1 MVAAAWSPRRPGEPH
16 RGVLPW
22 ALPVACLVGALAQ
35 PAAASAQSVVFINPG
50 RSDERYWSTVSDAMQ
65 DAARS
70 LGMQLEVR
78 YAQRDHLRPIEI
90 ARQIAA
96 LPKARRPRYVVFTN
110 DYSVAPEILRTLEA
124 AGIDSFMAFSG
135 VPEVLRGQT
144 GVARERYRHWLGS
157 LEPGAEEAG
166 YQTARALIAAAR
178 ASGVARSADGR
189 LHMAAIA
196 GDRSTPSSVE
206 RNAGMRRAVAEA
218 PDVVLHQEVFGD
230 WRRERAGQQAAV
242 LFQRYPQLRLVWAGN
257 DEMAFG
263 AMQAWRDRG
272 GRPGR
277 DAFFSAIN
285 SSAAAMTAL
294 RAGELSALAG
304 GHFLTGAWALVMLY
318 DHAHGSDFASE
329 GLEQIRPMFALL
341 DKSQIDRYEQRI
353 SAPLAPLDFRRY
365 SKHLNPGLR
374 RYGFELRHLLR

>member
-1 MVAAAWSPRRPGEPH
+1 MTYMAWVMGVLAQSAAA
-16 RGVLPW
+16 
-22 ALPVACLVGALAQ
+22 A
-35 PAAASAQSVVFINPG
+35 AQSVVFINPG
-50 RSDERYWSTVSDAMQ
+50 RSDERYWTTVSEAMQ
-65 DAARS
+65 DAASS
-70 LGMQLEVR
+70 LGMQLQVR

-96 LPKARRPRYVVFTN
+96 LPKAQRPRYVMFTN

-135 VPEVLRGQT
+135 VPETLRGQT

-166 YQTARALIAAAR
+166 YLTAKSLFAAAR
-178 ASGVARSADGR
+178 ASGQARAADGR
-189 LHMAAIA
+189 LHMVAIA

-206 RNAGMRRAVAEA
+206 RNAGMRRAAAEA
-218 PDVVLHQEVFGD
+218 SDVVLQQEVFGE
-230 WRRERAGQQAAV
+230 WRRERAEQQAAV
-242 LFQRYPQLRLVWAGN
+242 LFQRYPEVRLVWAGN

-263 AMQAWRDRG
+263 AMQAWRARG
-272 GRPGR
+272 GLPGR

-294 RAGELSALAG
+294 RTGELSALAG

-318 DHAHGSDFASE
+318 DHAHGTDFASE
-329 GLEQIRPMFALL
+329 GLEQVRPMFTLL
-341 DKSQIDRYEQRI
+341 DKSQIDRYEHRI
-353 SAPLAPLDFRRY
+353 SAPLAPLDFRSY
-365 SKHLNPGLR
+365 SKHLNPRLR
-374 RYGFELRHLLR
+374 RYGFELKHLLR

>member
-1 MVAAAWSPRRPGEPH
+1 M
-16 RGVLPW
+16 
-22 ALPVACLVGALAQ
+22 ACLLGAGLLAQ
-35 PAAASAQSVVFINPG
+35 PPAACAQSVVFINPG
-50 RSDERYWSTVSDAMQ
+50 RSDERYWTTVSDAMH

-135 VPEVLRGQT
+135 VPESLRGQT

-166 YQTARALIAAAR
+166 YQTAKALIAAAR
-178 ASGVARSADGR
+178 ASGVARAGDGR

-230 WRRERAGQQAAV
+230 WRRERAAQQAAV

-263 AMQAWRDRG
+263 AMQAWRERG
-272 GRPGR
+272 GMPGR

-294 RAGELSALAG
+294 RSGELSALAG

-318 DHAHGSDFASE
+318 DHAHGSDFSSE

-341 DKSQIDRYEQRI
+341 DSTQIDRYEQRI

>member
-1 MVAAAWSPRRPGEPH
+1 MACVMGVVAQSAAA
-16 RGVLPW
+16 
-22 ALPVACLVGALAQ
+22 A
-35 PAAASAQSVVFINPG
+35 AQSVVFINPG
-50 RSDERYWSTVSDAMQ
+50 RSDERYWTTVSEAMQ
-65 DAARS
+65 DAASS
-70 LGMQLEVR
+70 LGMQLQVR

-96 LPKARRPRYVVFTN
+96 LPKAQRPRYVMFTN

-135 VPEVLRGQT
+135 VPETLRGQT

-166 YQTARALIAAAR
+166 YLTAKALFAAAR
-178 ASGVARSADGR
+178 ASGHARAADGR
-189 LHMAAIA
+189 LHMVAIA

-206 RNAGMRRAVAEA
+206 RNAGMRRAAAEA
-218 PDVVLHQEVFGD
+218 GDVVLQQEVFGE
-230 WRRERAGQQAAV
+230 WRRERAEQQAAV
-242 LFQRYPQLRLVWAGN
+242 LFQRYPEVRLVWAGN

-263 AMQAWRDRG
+263 AMQAWRARG
-272 GRPGR
+272 GAPGH

-294 RAGELSALAG
+294 RTGELSALAG

-318 DHAHGSDFASE
+318 DHAHGTDFASE
-329 GLEQIRPMFALL
+329 GLEQVRPMFALL
-341 DKSQIDRYEQRI
+341 DKSQIDRYEHRI
-353 SAPLAPLDFRRY
+353 SAPLAPLDFRSY
-365 SKHLNPGLR
+365 SKHLNPRLR
-374 RYGFELRHLLR
+374 RYGFELKHLLR

>member
-1 MVAAAWSPRRPGEPH
+1 MACVMGVVAQSAAA
-16 RGVLPW
+16 
-22 ALPVACLVGALAQ
+22 A
-35 PAAASAQSVVFINPG
+35 AQSVVFINPG
-50 RSDERYWSTVSDAMQ
+50 RSDERYWTTVSEAMQ
-65 DAARS
+65 DAASS
-70 LGMQLEVR
+70 LGMQLQVR

-96 LPKARRPRYVVFTN
+96 LPKAQRPRYVMFTN

-135 VPEVLRGQT
+135 VPETLRGQT

-166 YQTARALIAAAR
+166 YLTAKALFGAAR
-178 ASGVARSADGR
+178 ASGHARAADGR
-189 LHMAAIA
+189 LHMVAIA

-206 RNAGMRRAVAEA
+206 RNAGMRRAAAEA
-218 PDVVLHQEVFGD
+218 GDVVLQQEVFGE
-230 WRRERAGQQAAV
+230 WRRERAEQQAAV
-242 LFQRYPQLRLVWAGN
+242 LFQRYPEVRLVWAGN

-263 AMQAWRDRG
+263 AMQAWRARG
-272 GRPGR
+272 GAPGH

-294 RAGELSALAG
+294 RTGELSALAG

-318 DHAHGSDFASE
+318 DHAHGSDFATE
-329 GLEQIRPMFALL
+329 GLEQVRPMFALL
-341 DKSQIDRYEQRI
+341 DKSQIDRYEHRI
-353 SAPLAPLDFRRY
+353 SAPLAPLDFRSY
-365 SKHLNPGLR
+365 SKHLNPRLR
-374 RYGFELRHLLR
+374 RYGFELKHLLR